1 MKFIFACT
9 VLVVV
14 SGLQSCNMAK
24 FYAGKR
30 IGGVELTLETNLVKK
45 FQTDTLFIQKTDP
58 VISPIVPTSASF
70 PVSETTFEAKIISDR
85 YQTFDKDP
93 VEEIT
98 SSPDSTNA
106 APAKKEPVSNAKKN
120 AQVLGYILI
129 LTAIIVVEIG
139 ILAFLFSLINNTAA
153 VSLQLAIV
161 WTWASAAILF
171 LVFLLQWMV
180 YGVDDDHNRP
190 GNR

>member
-1 MKFIFACT
+1 
-9 VLVVV
+9 
-14 SGLQSCNMAK
+14 MAK